1 MALEDGAVLG
11 ELFARITDASQIPGV
26 LEMYEALRK
35 QRTTRVVQGSL
46 NQGKACKL
54 RDGEEQEE
62 RDRMFATGGLGEYSF
77 PVATPSFRDWL
88 MGYDAFA
95 EVEKVWKSEKRR
107 QAGIP

>member
-11 ELFARITDASQIPGV
+11 ELFARITDASQIPNV
-26 LEMYEALRK
+26 LEKYEDLRK

-46 NQGKACKL
+46 VQGKASKF

-62 RDRMFATGGLGEYSF
+62 RDRLFATGGLDEYSF
-77 PVATPSFRDWL
+77 PVVTPRFRDWL

-95 EVEKVWKSEKRR
+95 EVERAWVSETRK
-107 QAGIP
+107 